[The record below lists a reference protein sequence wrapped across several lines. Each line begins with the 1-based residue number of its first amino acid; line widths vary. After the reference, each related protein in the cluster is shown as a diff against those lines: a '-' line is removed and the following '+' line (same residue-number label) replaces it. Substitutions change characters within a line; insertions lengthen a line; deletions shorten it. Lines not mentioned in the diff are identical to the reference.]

1 MYSALNC
8 GRDLGF
14 LPSVENIF
22 HDRRQ
27 AHESRGAF
35 LSQCFG
41 PLITREIAPGADVKL
56 VERIGAALALLF
68 DFFVAGDLSHV
79 AAPLVA
85 LAAEIAERR
94 MFRSA
99 DACHVGNALREHAD
113 ERAAGGVALPID
125 RKFLFGKMAPASFDH
140 PFFKSRRPGGHAIPE
155 IAIRLGT
162 RKGAGAVAIALGR
175 IFDDIVLVRCDQLA
189 LFPDRR
195 AHGAVGVDRIVGPI
209 SARIG
214 KIKSARERCRPSL

>member
-1 MYSALNC
+1 MLC
-8 GRDLGF
+8 
-14 LPSVENIF
+14 
-22 HDRRQ
+22 
-27 AHESRGAF
+27 
-35 LSQCFG
+35 
-41 PLITREIAPGADVKL
+41 
-56 VERIGAALALLF
+56 
-68 DFFVAGDLSHV
+68 
-79 AAPLVA
+79 
-85 LAAEIAERR
+85 
-94 MFRSA
+94 SA
-99 DACHVGNALREHAD
+99 DAGHVGNALREHAD
-113 ERAAGGVALPID
+113 ERAAGGVALAID

-175 IFDDIVLVRCDQLA
+175 ILDDIVLVRRDQLA

-214 KIKSARERCRPSL
+214 EIESAGKGAGHHSEAEFAGEQLGMTLDAFEVARATVKQEEAGLFAVGASRDLACVLRFMDDHADIPIHAREL